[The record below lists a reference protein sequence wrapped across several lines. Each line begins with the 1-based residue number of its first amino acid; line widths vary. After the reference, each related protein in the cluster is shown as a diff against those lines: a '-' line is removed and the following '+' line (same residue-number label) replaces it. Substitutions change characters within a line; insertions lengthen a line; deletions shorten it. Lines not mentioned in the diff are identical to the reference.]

1 MTNKAMIVMALA
13 LAAGV
18 SHPAMAA
25 VDGAATAA
33 ASRHPSASQT
43 SADSQDASSN
53 QLGEIVVTATKRVE
67 SLQKV
72 PASIGVLDGSSVLEH
87 KVETIEDISRS
98 VPGISFTAHGGPGQD
113 NISIRGVSS
122 TVGNPTV
129 GIYIDEVPLITA
141 SGYEGAATPRLI
153 DLDRVEVLRGPQ
165 GTLYG
170 ASSEGGTIRFLT
182 KQPDAGHFAATLQAD
197 VSGTK
202 DGAAN
207 YDVQSAINLPI
218 VKDKVALRI
227 SGEVAHNSG
236 YVDNY
241 ALDGTTLLNKNV
253 NTEDY
258 RVIHATAKISL
269 DNDFTITPSM
279 FYQLTKT
286 GASPNFFPDLGYYK
300 QSKEVRESGRDEL
313 IIPSLTMSKG
323 LGFATATSVT
333 SYYIRNIDRTADGT
347 VFNSAAIALFF
358 LDPAYPDHQAQND
371 AILQYV
377 PSPVVFTDRFHTFT
391 QELRLSS
398 NGKGPLHWVGGLF
411 YSDQKWTHL
420 DREVSAGFAQAFEQ
434 IYGFDINQS
443 VLGDPTNPHLWD
455 QNLVWQVYDTNR
467 VQQYAAFGQIDYDLT
482 RRLHVS
488 AGLRQVHAQEEF
500 SELGAGFFDLGGAGT
515 DGTPYRQHQNFNA
528 TTPRF
533 TVNYDASANANIYAA
548 VAKGF
553 RLGGATTPNTN
564 AACVAGLN
572 QLGYTDAPTTYGS
585 DHLWSYELGAKTM
598 LFDRT
603 LSANASVYYIDWKQI
618 QQTIVIPIC
627 GGAFNANVGD
637 AQAYGGELEM
647 RWKPR
652 ALPGLTLS
660 ANFSAEH
667 TGITR
672 TINPDT
678 AAVGQ
683 HILNVPD
690 YTISGGVDYN
700 FPLSQSVGAFI
711 HGDYQYIGPSRG
723 SFIVTDTNYFDPA
736 YGVLNVNLGA
746 EIAGTTVS
754 LYVKN
759 LADDK
764 TIIQRPTTNT
774 VVEGYTLRPRT
785 IGITANRKF

>member
-1 MTNKAMIVMALA
+1 
-13 LAAGV
+13 
-18 SHPAMAA
+18 
-25 VDGAATAA
+25 
-33 ASRHPSASQT
+33 
-43 SADSQDASSN
+43 
-53 QLGEIVVTATKRVE
+53 
-67 SLQKV
+67 
-72 PASIGVLDGSSVLEH
+72 
-87 KVETIEDISRS
+87 VETIEDIARA
-98 VPGISFTAHGGPGQD
+98 VPGLSFTAHGGPGQD
-113 NISIRGVSS
+113 NIAIRGVSS

-182 KQPDAGHFAATLQAD
+182 KQPDATRFEGAVQGD
-197 VSGTK
+197 VSATK
-202 DGAAN
+202 NGAGN
-207 YDVQSAINLPI
+207 YDFQGAVNLPI
-218 VKDKVALRI
+218 VKDKVALRV
-227 SGEVAHNSG
+227 SGEIGRYSG

-241 ALDGTTLLNKNV
+241 ALDGTTLLNKHV
-253 NTEDY
+253 NTEEY
-258 RVIHATAKISL
+258 RVLHASAKIAL
-269 DNDFTITPSM
+269 DGGLTITPSL

-286 GASPNFFPDLGYYK
+286 GASPNFFPELGAYR

-313 IIPSLTMSKG
+313 IIPALTMTKA
-323 LGFATATSVT
+323 LGGAPLTSVT

-347 VFNSAAIALFF
+347 VFNSAAIALYF
-358 LDPAYPDHQAQND
+358 LDPAYPAYQAQND

-377 PSPVVFTDRFHTFT
+377 PSPVVFTDRFRTFT
-391 QELRLSS
+391 QELRLASS
-398 NGKGPLHWVGGLF
+398 GNGPLHWVGGLF
-411 YSDQKWTHL
+411 YADQKWTHL
-420 DREVSAGFAQAFEQ
+420 DSEVSAGFAQTFKK

-467 VQQYAAFGQIDYDLT
+467 VQQYAAFGQIDYDVT

-488 AGLRQVHAQEEF
+488 AGLRQVHAREEF

-533 TVNYDASANANIYAA
+533 TVNYEASGNANFYAA
-548 VAKGF
+548 AAKGF

-572 QLGYTDAPTTYGS
+572 QLGYNDAPTTYGS

-598 LFDRT
+598 LLDRT

-618 QQTIVIPIC
+618 QQTIIIPIC

-652 ALPGLTLS
+652 AVPGLMLS
-660 ANFSAEH
+660 ANVSVEH

-690 YTISGGVDYN
+690 YTLSGGVDYSVA
-700 FPLSQSVGAFI
+700 LGGGVGAFF
-711 HGDYQYIGPSRG
+711 HGDYQYVGPSRG
-723 SFIVTDTNYFDPA
+723 SFIVTDTNYYDPA
-736 YGVLNVNLGA
+736 YGVLNANVGA
-746 EIAGTTVS
+746 VVSGTKVS

-759 LADDK
+759 LTNDQ
-764 TIIQRPTTNT
+764 TILQRPTTNT

-785 IGITANRKF
+785 IGIMASAKF